1 LKYTTLGRTGIDVS
15 RIALGTMTFGQQNTE
30 ADAHR
35 QLDMAVA
42 AGVNFIDTAEMYP
55 FPSTPETWGASER
68 FIGTWMKARGNRD
81 KVVIAS
87 KITGPADR
95 FAHVR
100 DGALKLNA
108 HHIAQAVEASL
119 RRLGTDVIDLYQL
132 HWPERPTNFFGQLGY
147 SHVEEDAS
155 TPIGET
161 LEALAEQVA
170 AGNIRAVGLSNESP
184 WGMMT
189 FMAQAEAHG
198 LPRVASIQNPYSLLN
213 RTFEIGAAE
222 VAIREDCG
230 LLAYSP
236 LGFGALSGKYLD
248 GPPPAGSRGALF
260 PDFKRNFTDRAVEA
274 TADYVALARRHGLDP
289 AQMALA
295 FVNTRRFLTS
305 TIIGATTPEQLE
317 TDLASIDLELPGDAI
332 DGIEAIHKR
341 ICNPAP

>member
-1 LKYTTLGRTGIDVS
+1 MKYSTLGRTGIDVS
-15 RIALGTMTFGQQNTE
+15 RICLGTMTFGKQNTE
-30 ADAHR
+30 AEAHR

-55 FPSTPETWGASER
+55 FPSTAETWGDSER
-68 FIGTWMKARGNRD
+68 FVGTWMKARGNRD

-100 DGALKLNA
+100 DGKLKMNA
-108 HHIAQAVEASL
+108 VHIAEAVETSL
-119 RRLGTDVIDLYQL
+119 RRLDTDVIDLYQL
-132 HWPERPTNFFGQLGY
+132 HWPERATNFFGQLGY
-147 SHVEEDAS
+147 SHTEDDTS

-161 LEALAEQVA
+161 LEALADQVK

-189 FMAQAEAHG
+189 FLAQAEAHG
-198 LPRVASIQNPYSLLN
+198 LPRMASIQNPYSLLN
-213 RTFEIGAAE
+213 RLFEIGVAE
-222 VAIREDCG
+222 PAIREDCG

-248 GPPPAGSRGALF
+248 GPPPPNSRGALF
-260 PDFKRNFTDRAVEA
+260 PEFKRNFTDKAVEA
-274 TADYVALARRHGLDP
+274 TADYVALARQHGLDP

-295 FVNTRRFLTS
+295 FVNTRRFMTS
-305 TIIGATTPEQLE
+305 TIIGATTEEQLE
-317 TDLASIDLELPGDAI
+317 SNLSSIDVELSNDVI

-341 ICNPAP
+341 IPNPAP